1 MIGRRI
7 AVVLAIATGA
17 TAALTGGV
25 ATGGEGA
32 ADRGTERVDTRITI
46 NDSCGFACRT
56 AAPRRNYTVEFFGK
70 VKSDAPECE
79 RRRKVGLYRRATSGS
94 GYDLIE
100 RTESNGEGRWQ
111 ITRTDKP
118 GFTNY
123 RVKTKEARKGNTIC
137 LRATS
142 AKESHG
148 PG

>member
-7 AVVLAIATGA
+7 AATLAIATGA
-17 TAALTGGV
+17 AALTSGV
-25 ATGGEGA
+25 ATGGEWA
-32 ADRGTERVDTRITI
+32 ADRGTERVATKITI
-46 NDSCGFACRT
+46 NDSCSFACR
-56 AAPRRNYTVEFFGK
+56 AARRNYTVEFFGN

-79 RRRKVGLYRRATSGS
+79 RRRKVGLYRRASSGS

-100 RTESNGEGRWQ
+100 KTESDGEGRWQ

-148 PG
+148 PS